1 MTLAQKVYEGIQE
14 DILLGRYQMN
24 EFLVETEIAA
34 KYGVSKG
41 TASEALH
48 RLCLE
53 GQLTSYP
60 RKGYLLTIVT
70 EEEFAMLSRMRVV
83 LERLVV
89 QILIEEKSDG
99 ERREL
104 CRQLRQL
111 DMEAQ
116 GANMRFHM
124 KLAKATGDKYLF
136 STLYSTLS
144 AQSRSERYVTAIR
157 RHRPPDCH
165 GRLLLALE
173 AGDMAEAERCLM
185 EDINGGSGEGD

>member
-1 MTLAQKVYEGIQE
+1 MTLAQKVYEGIRQ

-24 EFLVETEIAA
+24 EFLVETEIA
-34 KYGVSKG
+34 KEYGVSKG

-70 EEEFAMLSRMRVV
+70 EEEFAMLARLRVV
-83 LERLVV
+83 LEELVV
-89 QILIEEKSDG
+89 KILVTEKTED
-99 ERREL
+99 ERKALCREL
-104 CRQLRQL
+104 CGI
-111 DMEAQ
+111 DGEAQ

-124 KLAKATGDKYLF
+124 KMAKATGDKYLT

-144 AQSRSERYVTAIR
+144 AQARSERYVTAIR
-157 RHRPPDCH
+157 RRRTPDCH
-165 GRLLLALE
+165 KELTAAIL
-173 AGDMAEAERCLM
+173 AGDTQQALACLR
-185 EDINGGSGEGD
+185 EDVGA

>member
-1 MTLAQKVYEGIQE
+1 MTLAQKVYEGIRR
-14 DILLGRYQMN
+14 DILLGRYRMN
-24 EFLVETEIAA
+24 EFLVETEIA
-34 KYGVSKG
+34 KEYGVSKG

-70 EEEFAMLSRMRVV
+70 EEEFAMLARLRAV
-83 LERLVV
+83 LEQLAVRILVTEKTDEERE
-89 QILIEEKSDG
+89 ILCEALRGIDG
-99 ERREL
+99 
-104 CRQLRQL
+104 
-111 DMEAQ
+111 DAQ

-124 KLAKATGDKYLF
+124 KLAEATGDKYLI

-144 AQSRSERYVTAIR
+144 AQARSERYVTAIR

-165 GRLLLALE
+165 EELTAAILCGDEKRAIACLLA
-173 AGDMAEAERCLM
+173 
-185 EDINGGSGEGD
+185 DIGGTHT